1 MGRHERNESF
11 SGIDEV
17 ESSGILSD
25 VVRKNEV
32 FLGGSSVGKGL
43 TKAARYFLNERLA
56 KAPVPE
62 HFEFAGASELND
74 DALLTPLEDSFYVL
88 DIGVLVSQVYQWRQ
102 AFPRVEAFY
111 AVKVCHH
118 IMFLCI
124 VCCEVPNTARSLP
137 SHALMTKSHML
148 MLISFIFSATP
159 TL

>member
-1 MGRHERNESF
+1 MGRHARNVSF
-11 SGIDEV
+11 SAIDEV

-43 TKAARYFLNERLA
+43 TKAARYFLKERVA

-74 DALLTPLEDSFYVL
+74 DALLTPLEDSFYVV

-102 AFPRVEAFY
+102 AFPRVEPFY
-111 AVKVCHH
+111 AVKVCYRV
-118 IMFLCI
+118 IFLF
-124 VCCEVPNTARSLP
+124 VV
-137 SHALMTKSHML
+137 
-148 MLISFIFSATP
+148 SFQR
-159 TL
+159 